1 MGSFPINAG
10 PRIVL
15 TFSTAFKT
23 PVSVSQQNLSDEHK
37 EYLLTISSSCPL
49 RMFVTYLFPTILIG
63 RCHAVPKP
71 HRSLPEEEEKI
82 RLLQLKQLKRN

>member
-1 MGSFPINAG
+1 
-10 PRIVL
+10 
-15 TFSTAFKT
+15 
-23 PVSVSQQNLSDEHK
+23 
-37 EYLLTISSSCPL
+37 
-49 RMFVTYLFPTILIG
+49 MFVTYLFPTILIG